1 MFTKVKTDSKSLLL
15 VKSLGADPLKV
26 GADPLKVGADPL
38 KVGADPSEVVVLV
51 PNGRNMVIK

>member
-26 GADPLKVGADPL
+26 GADP
-38 KVGADPSEVVVLV
+38 SEVVVLV

>member
-15 VKSLGADPLKV
+15 VKSLGA
-26 GADPLKVGADPL
+26 ADPLKVG
-38 KVGADPSEVVVLV
+38 VDPSEVVVLV